1 LSGLRCGLSGSVG
14 RLGLRRVI
22 LQLRLL
28 SMDQIM
34 PLKLPRYMFRR
45 ANGSFRYK
53 RNVPKDLRTMIHKA
67 TVYRQLGNIYQ
78 DALWALPKVHAE
90 IEALFDLERRTTDE
104 HRARELVRERLGERH
119 QSMFIEGAVDPECPE
134 FDDFQELVEDVEHA
148 VPSVDIPT
156 PRSSA
161 TCLRL
166 SPLVSAIRTAS
177 LRNSSVRVSI
187 IVHLLCCSKC
197 YQRSGIKPRQV
208 QASADELT

>member
-1 LSGLRCGLSGSVG
+1 
-14 RLGLRRVI
+14 
-22 LQLRLL
+22 
-28 SMDQIM
+28 
-34 PLKLPRYMFRR
+34 
-45 ANGSFRYK
+45 
-53 RNVPKDLRTMIHKA
+53 MIPKA
-67 TVYRQLGNIYQ
+67 TVYRQLGNTYQ

-208 QASADELT
+208 HWSASSSVSFYGGRRMPPLIQFKVGQQTTNTVSPEAAIMFATPLT

>member
-1 LSGLRCGLSGSVG
+1 
-14 RLGLRRVI
+14 
-22 LQLRLL
+22 
-28 SMDQIM
+28 
-34 PLKLPRYMFRR
+34 
-45 ANGSFRYK
+45 
-53 RNVPKDLRTMIHKA
+53 
-67 TVYRQLGNIYQ
+67 
-78 DALWALPKVHAE
+78 
-90 IEALFDLERRTTDE
+90 
-104 HRARELVRERLGERH
+104 VRERLGERH